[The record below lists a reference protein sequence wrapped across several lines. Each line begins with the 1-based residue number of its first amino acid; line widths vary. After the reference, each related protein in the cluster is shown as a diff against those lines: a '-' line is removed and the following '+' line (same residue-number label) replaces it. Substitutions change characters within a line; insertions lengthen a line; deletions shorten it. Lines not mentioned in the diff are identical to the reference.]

1 MGSVESQRRGQP
13 WPGLRFYLA
22 LSSGLKGRPRGGG
35 AKGLSQ
41 GALRN
46 EIANP
51 CHFFSVNLVISC
63 FRGPQSKR
71 LKGE

>member
-1 MGSVESQRRGQP
+1 MESVGSQRKRQP
-13 WPGLRFYLA
+13 WPGLGFYMA
-22 LSSGLKGRPRGGG
+22 LSSGLKGRSRGGG

-71 LKGE
+71 LRGE